1 MKKYY
6 VYVIELNKKVS
17 THRKFQV
24 KNPKY
29 IRGNG
34 CFYFGQSAKKS
45 EIRFDQHKESY
56 KANYFAKLYGI
67 KLLQVFYEKY
77 IPIRTRKDTENIEFM
92 LGKALRTKHFE
103 VWFN

>member
-6 VYVIELNKKVS
+6 VYVIELDEKVTNHKKF
-17 THRKFQV
+17 RQ

-34 CFYFGQSAKKS
+34 CVYVGQSARKP
-45 EIRFDQHKESY
+45 EIRFEQHKEGY

-67 KLLQVFYEKY
+67 KLLLSLFIMRLFGKIEEQLNFVKILYKKVLQKKY
-77 IPIRTRKDTENIEFM
+77 KKLQD
-92 LGKALRTKHFE
+92 
-103 VWFN
+103 